1 MRRAA
6 ALAAVVAAA
15 LAVPAAAWAHA
26 ALLKTFPAASQ
37 EVTTPPAQVRLVYD
51 EVIEPRFAVVSVTDA
66 AGHQET
72 SGPVERS
79 AANPYELAVPLK
91 RIGEGWYLVF
101 WRVISADGHPV
112 RGAFTFSVG
121 PNAGPAPE
129 FVIPSLSETAATPSL
144 LTARLVMFL
153 SMMAALGLFVLR
165 AVIARPLVSRV
176 PGTRLRALTIAFG
189 VAIAIALVAA
199 PVYVLMATAQFALR
213 SAWSVGAL
221 VPLMHVSSF
230 GRAYLDFEL
239 LLALFAFAA
248 GVALWVDRPE
258 RPQRSLAELLSL
270 LGALL
275 AGGAAL
281 LAPGAAGH
289 AAQTAPRALS
299 IVLDWMHLAAGSVWI
314 GGLIGLLVLWWS
326 TAADR
331 RTAALAAVVP
341 RFSNVAFL
349 SVLALIGSGTG
360 AALLHL
366 PTLASLWQTSYG
378 TAILVK
384 VGLLAAAMVLA
395 SVNLFR
401 TKPALDG
408 PEPGPGPAR
417 VLRGLVGGEAILVA
431 AAIFAA
437 AVLSSLPPPSSA
449 LASIGKASAHTGPG
463 PVSSVVV
470 ANGYR
475 IALHVLPNKAA
486 VPNVFSVDITRGGKP
501 VRNAD
506 VIGTFTMLDMEM
518 PSQSYRLA
526 ETAPGVYVHSGPA
539 LVMVGH
545 WGLSFDI
552 EPRGAQPFT
561 VLFVDRANG

>member
-1 MRRAA
+1 MAEA
-6 ALAAVVAAA
+6 EPDIVEAFILVALV
-15 LAVPAAAWAHA
+15 
-26 ALLKTFPAASQ
+26 FN
-37 EVTTPPAQVRLVYD
+37 
-51 EVIEPRFAVVSVTDA
+51 A
-66 AGHQET
+66 AG
-72 SGPVERS
+72 
-79 AANPYELAVPLK
+79 
-91 RIGEGWYLVF
+91 
-101 WRVISADGHPV
+101 
-112 RGAFTFSVG
+112 
-121 PNAGPAPE
+121 
-129 FVIPSLSETAATPSL
+129 L
-144 LTARLVMFL
+144 LTARWVMFL

-165 AVIARPLVSRV
+165 AVIARPLVARV

-189 VAIAIALVAA
+189 IAIAIALVAT

-221 VPLMHVSSF
+221 VPLMRVSSF
-230 GRAYLDFEL
+230 GRAFLDLEL

-258 RPQRSLAELLSL
+258 RQQRSLAELFAL

-326 TAADR
+326 LAADR
-331 RTAALAAVVP
+331 RSAGLAVVVP
-341 RFSNVAFL
+341 RFSNVAFV

-384 VGLLAAAMVLA
+384 VGLLTAAMVLA
-395 SVNLFR
+395 SVNLLR
-401 TKPALDG
+401 TKPALVA
-408 PEPGPGPAR
+408 PEPGAGPAR
-417 VLRGLVGGEAILVA
+417 VLRGLVGGEAMLVA
-431 AAIFAA
+431 ATIFAA
-437 AVLSSLPPPSSA
+437 AVLSSLAPPSTA
-449 LASIGKASAHTGPG
+449 LATLGRASAHTGPG
-463 PVSSVVV
+463 PVASVVDV
-470 ANGYR
+470 SGYQV
-475 IALHVLPNKAA
+475 ALHVLPNKAA
-486 VPNVFSVDITRGGKP
+486 VPNAFSVRITRGGKP
-501 VRNAD
+501 VRGAE
-506 VIGTFTMLDMEM
+506 VIATFTMLDMEM

-526 ETAPGVYVHSGPA
+526 ETAPGLYTHTGPA

-545 WGLSFDI
+545 WGLSFAFG
-552 EPRGAQPFT
+552 PPGGRQVT
-561 VLFVDRANG
+561 VLFIDRANG